1 MIIGTRNWLP
11 DLTPGSQVTT
21 PTTATG
27 YEVTHLWR
35 GGTAQ
40 AWRSASS
47 SDTHVFEFRLGA
59 GRPVDLAAVFD
70 LRASGA
76 ASVVSVELGR
86 KTVWGFGV
94 VTDVGDIDLSERGD
108 GALKLAVPVV
118 SETWVVTVTLSASA
132 LLYVGKIWLG
142 LAAVTSKAPVRLRE
156 TRQGNAIV
164 NVSDAR
170 TSRSARLA
178 SVTRSLDLAWSSIS
192 AAQRAELLAV
202 FEALA
207 GSGSRCVLVPDE
219 QDMTAA
225 YLGRIS
231 DSVSSEIDPAR
242 WWQGH
247 GFGFTEEGR
256 ALGG

>member
-1 MIIGTRNWLP
+1 MIVGRLLPALVALLLPAASAAAGGAVVVVPPVAADGT
-11 DLTPGSQVTT
+11 
-21 PTTATG
+21 TTA
-27 YEVTHLWR
+27 
-35 GGTAQ
+35 AP
-40 AWRSASS
+40 AN
-47 SDTHVFEFRLGA
+47 
-59 GRPVDLAAVFD
+59 PAAAP
-70 LRASGA
+70 RASGA